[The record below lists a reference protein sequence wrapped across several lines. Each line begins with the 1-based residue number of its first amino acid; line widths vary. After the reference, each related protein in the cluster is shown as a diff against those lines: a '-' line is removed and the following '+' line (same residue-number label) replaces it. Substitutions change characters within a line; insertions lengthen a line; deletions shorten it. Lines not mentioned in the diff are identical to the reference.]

1 MIPRQRKG
9 RQLFFDIEKIQ
20 ILGLGILSPYSSSLI
35 DTSDPDNDV
44 TVCLLLIKIN
54 FHLLIMVEY
63 FTVFSP
69 YRFPRFFKFGI
80 FNLRNFEPIFERISI
95 RSDFDS
101 LFLKF
106 ISDQIQTE
114 TTGRNNF
121 TVLIK
126 NAVVGNTVFYLKNSS
141 DILIGRSYF
150 LGIRQESDPAKNHE
164 NKKQPFH
171 MYDLIYP
178 IPE

>member
-1 MIPRQRKG
+1 MATGLEFRRV
-9 RQLFFDIEKIQ
+9 LFR
-20 ILGLGILSPYSSSLI
+20 S
-35 DTSDPDNDV
+35 
-44 TVCLLLIKIN
+44 
-54 FHLLIMVEY
+54 
-63 FTVFSP
+63 
-69 YRFPRFFKFGI
+69 
-80 FNLRNFEPIFERISI
+80 FEPTFERISI

-178 IPE
+178 IPERSEEHTSELQSRGHIVCRLLLEKKKKN